1 MARWVQTVTCLRD
14 NDPQCPEPVRITRAL
29 PLDLDLLPHT
39 MSPSLQIQTTNRTDE
54 ATGKEGHQA
63 SEDVQRIHSVVEEEG
78 KGGRSVKRGG
88 EVGGGKVELEDE
100 VRRLLDQ

>member
-1 MARWVQTVTCLRD
+1 
-14 NDPQCPEPVRITRAL
+14 
-29 PLDLDLLPHT
+29 

-78 KGGRSVKRGG
+78 KGGRSVKIGG
-88 EVGGGKVELEDE
+88 GGGGKVELEDE
-100 VRRLLDQ
+100 VRLLLDQ